1 MTRMTE
7 TLPDL
12 TFRYSTLPGRIVKQ
26 SIFIIQN
33 QTLLWQSLQKTHQVV
48 RKSGTKLHRFVMLT

>member
-12 TFRYSTLPGRIVKQ
+12 TYRYSPLPGRIVKQ
-26 SIFIIQN
+26 SIFII
-33 QTLLWQSLQKTHQVV
+33 
-48 RKSGTKLHRFVMLT
+48 

>member
-12 TFRYSTLPGRIVKQ
+12 TYRYSTLPGRIVEH
-26 SIFIIQN
+26 SIFII
-33 QTLLWQSLQKTHQVV
+33 
-48 RKSGTKLHRFVMLT
+48 

>member
-12 TFRYSTLPGRIVKQ
+12 TYRYSTLPGQIVKQ
-26 SIFIIQN
+26 SIFII
-33 QTLLWQSLQKTHQVV
+33 
-48 RKSGTKLHRFVMLT
+48 